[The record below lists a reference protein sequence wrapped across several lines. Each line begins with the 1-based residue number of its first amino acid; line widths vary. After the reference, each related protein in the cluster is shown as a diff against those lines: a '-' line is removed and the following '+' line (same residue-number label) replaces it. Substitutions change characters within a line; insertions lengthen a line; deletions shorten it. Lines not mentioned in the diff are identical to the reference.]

1 MLIRVK
7 MDTFGANFTDS
18 AHAMQVRTIAF
29 YNRPF
34 PCGGAETV
42 TRNLAYFF
50 HARGM
55 RVLIYTSLLQEELLG
70 KEDRQTFETRVLPDP
85 IDETREKN
93 VEFLQKSL
101 VEEQVDVLIVQCMQ
115 NFPFAR
121 LRETVRHTRFI
132 FCLHSTPLWEIND
145 WRQRKSYQISNPT
158 FMRRLEFVFLR
169 KPVYR
174 FTDKLK
180 RRYLRLYSSLLSGVD
195 RFVSLCPQYSEQ
207 IQSQLL
213 DYARHTGEVI
223 DRDAFPENSH
233 PSPTPCCRPKS
244 RQFVPKR
251 RSSSSSADSRTATNG
266 STDCSE
272 SGNISNRNGPTGV

>member
-1 MLIRVK
+1 
-7 MDTFGANFTDS
+7 
-18 AHAMQVRTIAF
+18 MQVRTIAF

-55 RVLIYTSLLQEELLG
+55 RVLIYTSLLQEELLS
-70 KEDRQTFETRVLPDP
+70 KEDRLAFETRVLPDP
-85 IDETREKN
+85 LDEAREKN
-93 VEFLQKSL
+93 VEFLKRSL

-115 NFPFAR
+115 GFPFAR

-145 WRQRKSYQISNPT
+145 WRQRKSYQITNPT
-158 FMRRLEFVFLR
+158 FMRRLEFIFLR

-180 RRYLRLYSSLLSGVD
+180 RRYLRIYASLLSSVD
-195 RFVSLCPQYSEQ
+195 RFVSLCPQYNEQ
-207 IQSQLL
+207 IQGQLI
-213 DYARHTGEVI
+213 DYARQTAK
-223 DRDAFPENSH
+223 RSTRALFPENSQ
-233 PSPTPCCRPKS
+233 PLPILCCLPKN

-251 RSSSSSADSRTATNG
+251 RSYFSSADSHTATNG
-266 STDCSE
+266 STGCSE
-272 SGNISNRNGPTGV
+272 SGNRSNRNGPTGV

>member
-1 MLIRVK
+1 
-7 MDTFGANFTDS
+7 
-18 AHAMQVRTIAF
+18 MQVRTIAF

-70 KEDRQTFETRVLPDP
+70 KEDRKTFETRVLPDP
-85 IDETREKN
+85 IDEAREKN

-115 NFPFAR
+115 TFLCPTARNGSPHPVHFLPAQHPSMGDQRLETKKKLPDFESDLHAKARIRLSPQARISFHRQAQTALPETLLLAFVRRRSVRIPLSAIQRADSKSIAR
-121 LRETVRHTRFI
+121 LCPPYGRGDR
-132 FCLHSTPLWEIND
+132 
-145 WRQRKSYQISNPT
+145 
-158 FMRRLEFVFLR
+158 
-169 KPVYR
+169 
-174 FTDKLK
+174 
-180 RRYLRLYSSLLSGVD
+180 SGCFS
-195 RFVSLCPQYSEQ
+195 R
-207 IQSQLL
+207 
-213 DYARHTGEVI
+213 
-223 DRDAFPENSH
+223 NSH
-233 PSPTPCCRPKS
+233 PSPTPCCRLKS

-272 SGNISNRNGPTGV
+272 SGSISNRNGPTGV